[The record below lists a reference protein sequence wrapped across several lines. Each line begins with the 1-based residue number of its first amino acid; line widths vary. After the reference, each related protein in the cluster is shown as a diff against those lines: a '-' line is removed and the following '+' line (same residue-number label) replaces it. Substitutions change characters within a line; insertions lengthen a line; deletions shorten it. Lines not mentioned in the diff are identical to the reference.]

1 MGYSAAVIETPTLAT
16 GRSPLRLRV
25 PPGVWRPH
33 SDAAMIAEVMVREG
47 LAADADV
54 LDMFTGSGALA
65 IAAARLGARTVTAVD
80 LSRRALA
87 GTWLNARRNRVAVRI
102 RRSDLFGS
110 LGTASFDLILANP
123 PYYPGADQL
132 ARRGTAR
139 AVDGGP
145 AGRAL
150 IDAFCREAPG
160 RLVPGGSILLVHA
173 TFNGEQETLAAL
185 GDAGLESE
193 VAHRHRGPWGP
204 VGRARLQPL
213 ARDDEEE
220 TIVIRARRAA

>member
-1 MGYSAAVIETPTLAT
+1 
-16 GRSPLRLRV
+16 
-25 PPGVWRPH
+25 
-33 SDAAMIAEVMVREG
+33 MIAEVMAREA

-54 LDMFTGSGALA
+54 LDMFAGSGALA
-65 IAAARLGARTVTAVD
+65 IAAGRLGARSVTAVD

-87 GTWLNARRNRVAVRI
+87 GTWLNARRNQVGVQV
-102 RRSDLFGS
+102 RRSNLFAS
-110 LGTASFDLILANP
+110 LGTATFDLILANP
-123 PYYPGADQL
+123 PYYPGTDQL

-145 AGRAL
+145 AGRML
-150 IDAFCREAPG
+150 IDAFCREAPP
-160 RLVPGGSILLVHA
+160 RLRPGGSILLVHA
-173 TFNGEQETLAAL
+173 TFNGERETLAAL
-185 GDAGLESE
+185 GDTGLEGE

-213 ARDDEEE
+213 TGDDEEE